1 MASTGSIQFRVFT
14 SNANI
19 PIEGATIVLQQQ
31 DAPHELLG
39 VLVTDESGQTDP
51 LVLPARDVALGQQ
64 PENEIEPWIGL
75 KAYIDH
81 PEFERVILNGIQLF
95 PGVLTVQNVQMIPIN
110 QIEPEAGEYQ
120 EFDFTPQPIWEGDSN
135 DR

>member
-39 VLVTDESGQTDP
+39 VLVTDESGQTDTTGTSSP
-51 LVLPARDVALGQQ
+51 RRCVGAATR
-64 PENEIEPWIGL
+64 NEIEPWIGL

-95 PGVLTVQNVQMIPIN
+95 PGVLTVQNVQMIPMN